1 MVTSKLNQRLL
12 NTVLFII
19 SAVITLAGC
28 KKQTTGKQH
37 ECPLFPIEV
46 HIDGFDYYKFVNNKG
61 LLAFDD
67 KFDNANIFCDGIAK
81 VSKGRKTYFIDM
93 TGQTVLDYQAKGFS
107 ECSDFSEG
115 IAWAMK
121 GMDRSKAFAIDKE
134 GNVLFEV
141 PGIPITLFK
150 DGLAG
155 VKESTHSNAI
165 AYYNNKGELVLPARK
180 DYGGDRYFHQGKI
193 SIVSYEKYSSGA
205 YGAINKEGELVVDYL
220 SKIPVRFDENNCAV
234 VQSLKNGLYGLINQG
249 GEYLIEP
256 KFPYLHT
263 DGGLYQFCESL
274 DNPIAGWC
282 NKNGDVVIEPIA
294 RLSSRWDL
302 PGGAQMFYG
311 DKWAF
316 VKTDEGNA
324 FIDRKGNI
332 VLKTDFEAC
341 SPFINNVALVKDK
354 HSYYGFIDRT
364 GKLVSEDPFIFF
376 IDNEK
381 YIGEKVAS
389 DNPMGSLAWY

>member
-121 GMDRSKAFAIDKE
+121 GMDRSKAFAIDKRE
-134 GNVLFEV
+134 MCCLKFQE
-141 PGIPITLFK
+141 
-150 DGLAG
+150 
-155 VKESTHSNAI
+155 
-165 AYYNNKGELVLPARK
+165 
-180 DYGGDRYFHQGKI
+180 
-193 SIVSYEKYSSGA
+193 
-205 YGAINKEGELVVDYL
+205 YL
-220 SKIPVRFDENNCAV
+220 SLF
-234 VQSLKNGLYGLINQG
+234 LK
-249 GEYLIEP
+249 
-256 KFPYLHT
+256 
-263 DGGLYQFCESL
+263 
-274 DNPIAGWC
+274 
-282 NKNGDVVIEPIA
+282 
-294 RLSSRWDL
+294 
-302 PGGAQMFYG
+302 M
-311 DKWAF
+311 
-316 VKTDEGNA
+316 
-324 FIDRKGNI
+324 
-332 VLKTDFEAC
+332 
-341 SPFINNVALVKDK
+341 
-354 HSYYGFIDRT
+354 
-364 GKLVSEDPFIFF
+364 
-376 IDNEK
+376 
-381 YIGEKVAS
+381 
-389 DNPMGSLAWY
+389 AWQV